1 MDPVA
6 RVELHGLLRERLFVR
21 LLSVRVVGQFNDGII
36 QSALGGYALFSPE
49 RQSSPAAV
57 VGAFA
62 LLLLPYSIIG
72 PFMGVLLDRWRRRQ
86 VLLFTNVVRAAMVL
100 LLASLTLSGD
110 LGPGLILVVLVILAL
125 NRLILTALAA
135 SLPRTVSKD
144 RLISANAVAP
154 VAGTTAAA
162 IGAAI
167 AVTVG
172 ARLSASGIVT
182 AWLLVAAA
190 VGLLLTAGLSLR
202 LPITSL
208 GPPADHQR
216 ENFRVVM
223 AQLVAG
229 GQVLIRARP
238 ALLSVA
244 AVVAHRC
251 AYGVALLIVI
261 VLSKTTLGGGSAAG
275 ALGVFALAI
284 AAAGGGAL
292 VGAVLTPPVVKRIG
306 EGKWC
311 AIVMAAA
318 AVTVPVGLASVS
330 VAGCLVGGAMLGL
343 AGQSG
348 KVCTDTTIARNVHDD
363 ARGRVFALF
372 DVVINVALFLGIG
385 VAGFIVSPEG
395 TSVALIAA
403 TFALLAAA
411 ALLFVAASR
420 SATPPTDHQQPR
432 PIAAAGG
439 QSGGTDDDRGERTE
453 SCSPEG

>member
-1 MDPVA
+1 
-6 RVELHGLLRERLFVR
+6 
-21 LLSVRVVGQFNDGII
+21 
-36 QSALGGYALFSPE
+36 
-49 RQSSPAAV
+49 
-57 VGAFA
+57 
-62 LLLLPYSIIG
+62 
-72 PFMGVLLDRWRRRQ
+72 
-86 VLLFTNVVRAAMVL
+86 
-100 LLASLTLSGD
+100 
-110 LGPGLILVVLVILAL
+110 
-125 NRLILTALAA
+125 
-135 SLPRTVSKD
+135 
-144 RLISANAVAP
+144 
-154 VAGTTAAA
+154 
-162 IGAAI
+162 
-167 AVTVG
+167 
-172 ARLSASGIVT
+172 
-182 AWLLVAAA
+182 
-190 VGLLLTAGLSLR
+190 
-202 LPITSL
+202 
-208 GPPADHQR
+208 
-216 ENFRVVM
+216 M

-411 ALLFVAASR
+411 ALLFVDASR

>member
-1 MDPVA
+1 M
-6 RVELHGLLRERLFVR
+6 
-21 LLSVRVVGQFNDGII
+21 
-36 QSALGGYALFSPE
+36 
-49 RQSSPAAV
+49 
-57 VGAFA
+57 
-62 LLLLPYSIIG
+62 
-72 PFMGVLLDRWRRRQ
+72 
-86 VLLFTNVVRAAMVL
+86 
-100 LLASLTLSGD
+100 
-110 LGPGLILVVLVILAL
+110 
-125 NRLILTALAA
+125 
-135 SLPRTVSKD
+135 
-144 RLISANAVAP
+144 
-154 VAGTTAAA
+154 
-162 IGAAI
+162 
-167 AVTVG
+167 
-172 ARLSASGIVT
+172 
-182 AWLLVAAA
+182 
-190 VGLLLTAGLSLR
+190 
-202 LPITSL
+202 
-208 GPPADHQR
+208 
-216 ENFRVVM
+216 
-223 AQLVAG
+223 
-229 GQVLIRARP
+229 LIRARP
-238 ALLSVA
+238 AVLSVA

-292 VGAVLTPPVVKRIG
+292 VGAILTPPVVKRIG
-306 EGKWC
+306 EGRWC

-411 ALLFVAASR
+411 ALLFVAAGRSASENRQRTGPIVGAGTQPDPGSDDDHGDRTESR
-420 SATPPTDHQQPR
+420 SA
-432 PIAAAGG
+432 
-439 QSGGTDDDRGERTE
+439 
-453 SCSPEG
+453 EG

>member
-1 MDPVA
+1 VDPVA

-62 LLLLPYSIIG
+62 LLLLPYSVIG

-86 VLLFTNVVRAAMVL
+86 VLLFTNIVRAVMVL
-100 LLASLTLSGD
+100 LLAWLTLADD

-144 RLISANAVAP
+144 RLIAANAVAP

-172 ARLSASGIVT
+172 AQLSASGIVT
-182 AWLLVAAA
+182 AWLLVVAAA
-190 VGLLLTAGLSLR
+190 GLLLTAGLSLR
-202 LPITSL
+202 LPVASL
-208 GPPADHQR
+208 GPPADYQR
-216 ENFRVVM
+216 ESFRVVLG
-223 AQLVAG
+223 QLIDGAL
-229 GQVLIRARP
+229 VLVRARP

-292 VGAVLTPPVVKRIG
+292 VGAILTPPVVKRIG
-306 EGKWC
+306 EGRWC

-318 AVTVPVGLASVS
+318 AIVVPVGLASLS
-330 VAGCLVGGAMLGL
+330 VTGCLAGGAMLGL

-385 VAGFIVSPEG
+385 VAGFVVSPEG
-395 TSVALIAA
+395 TSAALIGA

-411 ALLFVAASR
+411 ALLFVAAGRSGSR
-420 SATPPTDHQQPR
+420 DGTGGPPSETAADHPQP
-432 PIAAAGG
+432 
-439 QSGGTDDDRGERTE
+439 GTDGDRGDRRE
-453 SCSPEG
+453 SSSP

>member
-182 AWLLVAAA
+182 AWLLVAA
-190 VGLLLTAGLSLR
+190 GLSWCLAN
-202 LPITSL
+202 PD
-208 GPPADHQR
+208 A
-216 ENFRVVM
+216 
-223 AQLVAG
+223 
-229 GQVLIRARP
+229 
-238 ALLSVA
+238 
-244 AVVAHRC
+244 
-251 AYGVALLIVI
+251 
-261 VLSKTTLGGGSAAG
+261 SAA
-275 ALGVFALAI
+275 
-284 AAAGGGAL
+284 
-292 VGAVLTPPVVKRIG
+292 
-306 EGKWC
+306 EG
-311 AIVMAAA
+311 
-318 AVTVPVGLASVS
+318 
-330 VAGCLVGGAMLGL
+330 LGL
-343 AGQSG
+343 DEVQ
-348 KVCTDTTIARNVHDD
+348 KM
-363 ARGRVFALF
+363 
-372 DVVINVALFLGIG
+372 FLKL
-385 VAGFIVSPEG
+385 S
-395 TSVALIAA
+395 
-403 TFALLAAA
+403 
-411 ALLFVAASR
+411 
-420 SATPPTDHQQPR
+420 
-432 PIAAAGG
+432 
-439 QSGGTDDDRGERTE
+439 
-453 SCSPEG
+453 

>member
-1 MDPVA
+1 MA

-86 VLLFTNVVRAAMVL
+86 VLLFTNVVRAVMVVM
-100 LLASLTLSGD
+100 LAWLTLSGD

-135 SLPRTVSKD
+135 SLPRTVSSD

-167 AVTVG
+167 AVSIG
-172 ARLSASGIVT
+172 SQLSASGIVT

-190 VGLLLTAGLSLR
+190 VGLLLTAALSLR
-202 LPITSL
+202 LPVSSL
-208 GPPADHQR
+208 GPPADYQR
-216 ENFRVVM
+216 ESFRVVLG
-223 AQLVAG
+223 QLIDG
-229 GQVLIRARP
+229 GLVLIRARP

-284 AAAGGGAL
+284 AAAGAGAL
-292 VGAVLTPPVVKRIG
+292 IGAVLTPPLVKRIG
-306 EGKWC
+306 EGRWC

-318 AVTVPVGLASVS
+318 AVTVPVGLASTS
-330 VAGCLVGGAMLGL
+330 VVGCLVGGAMLGL

-385 VAGFIVSPEG
+385 VAGFVITPDG

-411 ALLFVAASR
+411 SLLFVAAGR
-420 SATPPTDHQQPR
+420 STRADQRNRR
-432 PIAAAGG
+432 PAEIGDGDQA
-439 QSGGTDDDRGERTE
+439 DRGDRAD
-453 SCSPEG
+453 SSSAEG